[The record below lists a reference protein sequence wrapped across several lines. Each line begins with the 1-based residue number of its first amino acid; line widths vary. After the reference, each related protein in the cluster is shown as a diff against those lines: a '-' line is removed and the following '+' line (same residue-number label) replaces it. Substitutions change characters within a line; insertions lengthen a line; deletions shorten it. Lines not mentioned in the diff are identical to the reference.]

1 MEKEIYR
8 DANTKYGSNYMPKK
22 KKVKWKKRYL
32 GIQNS
37 QFQLVMRTE
46 QATDIRG
53 GEMRTFV
60 SQARARLRQVSSKRL
75 MNAAQLS
82 KRSS

>member
-1 MEKEIYR
+1 
-8 DANTKYGSNYMPKK
+8 
-22 KKVKWKKRYL
+22 
-32 GIQNS
+32 
-37 QFQLVMRTE
+37 MRTE

-75 MNAAQLS
+75 MNAALLS